1 MLKLT
6 LGLAFFARA
15 GAYVPPR
22 PPSSRRSVSTPR
34 ASLSEG
40 AVAAREIAPA
50 LSAHLAAAASGAVA
64 PSRARLEQLLEILA
78 LEGAAPMAPPGAER
92 EPDAYFPL
100 SQTCFF
106 SLALPRYSSVDICA
120 EKLRYAITHAHL
132 MDADFLLR
140 QADGWEAM
148 SP

>member
-1 MLKLT
+1 MAST
-6 LGLAFFARA
+6 SSTSGDVWCRRRVSAR
-15 GAYVPPR
+15 
-22 PPSSRRSVSTPR
+22 RRSR
-34 ASLSEG
+34 SLRFLWIFS
-40 AVAAREIAPA
+40 V
-50 LSAHLAAAASGAVA
+50 
-64 PSRARLEQLLEILA
+64 
-78 LEGAAPMAPPGAER
+78 
-92 EPDAYFPL
+92 
-100 SQTCFF
+100 CFF

>member
-1 MLKLT
+1 MVQMR
-6 LGLAFFARA
+6 LGPDVGESEGLDVRFARLKVEELEHRLA
-15 GAYVPPR
+15 GHER
-22 PPSSRRSVSTPR
+22 
-34 ASLSEG
+34 
-40 AVAAREIAPA
+40 
-50 LSAHLAAAASGAVA
+50 
-64 PSRARLEQLLEILA
+64 
-78 LEGAAPMAPPGAER
+78 GAAPGLAAHR
-92 EPDAYFPL
+92 LLDDHVV
-100 SQTCFF
+100 